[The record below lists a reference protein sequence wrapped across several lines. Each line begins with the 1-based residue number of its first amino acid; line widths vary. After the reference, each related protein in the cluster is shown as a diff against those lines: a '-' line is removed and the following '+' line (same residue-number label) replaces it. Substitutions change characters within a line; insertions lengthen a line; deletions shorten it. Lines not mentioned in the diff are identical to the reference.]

1 LERTITHIKGKSILI
16 ADHYEFSTT
25 KKNIMLPMMLVAL
38 PDISVPGKM
47 VVKNSDDSSITISY
61 DPKQFEIDI
70 EEIKLQDSKIAHTWG
85 STLYR
90 AKFNMKNITK
100 KGKYT
105 FTIQ

>member
-1 LERTITHIKGKSILI
+1 
-16 ADHYEFSTT
+16 
-25 KKNIMLPMMLVAL
+25 MLPMMLVAL

-47 VVKNSDDSSITISY
+47 VVKNGDNSSITISY

-70 EEIKLQDSKIAHTWG
+70 EEIKLQDLKIAHTWG

-90 AKFNMKNITK
+90 AKFKMKNIAK